1 MNLTCLNVFK
11 VRYSNSG
18 RYILEEGT
26 CQEVVRMRV
35 ATGGSARGWAPDK
48 IYLNLRAVSR
58 LHMSAALRRPTER
71 TCERC
76 GRAEQ
81 WNPST
86 ESWELADD
94 DPGSVYCIHEWDIN
108 GRFMPFNE

>member
-1 MNLTCLNVFK
+1 MSVGVTDTD
-11 VRYSNSG
+11 RP
-18 RYILEEGT
+18 
-26 CQEVVRMRV
+26 
-35 ATGGSARGWAPDK
+35 GGSARGGSDGTC
-48 IYLNLRAVSR
+48 LNSRAVSNPR
-58 LHMSAALRRPTER
+58 MSAALRRPTER

-86 ESWELADD
+86 HSWEIDD

-108 GRFMPFNE
+108 GRFMPFDDT